1 MNKNIF
7 FIGCGKMGTK
17 ILNNL
22 IKNNLFSKQDF
33 LILKPSQNNK
43 ISDINYISNLSYI
56 PKNYR
61 ADVIFICIK
70 PQNSSKILQ
79 ELAQSKI
86 FNQDTVIISI
96 LAGKNTFFFKSI
108 FGQNSQIARCM
119 PNITLEVD
127 HGIIPIFFDNVNE
140 NNKILVK
147 NFFKNCGL
155 SFEIKDEKLFHALTA
170 LYGCGPAY
178 IFLLQEIFE
187 NLAKKY
193 FVPHEII
200 QELTINLFLG
210 SAVLSQKSSKNFK
223 DLRADVTSKKG
234 VTEASLKSLIKNNKL
249 QNVFSKALENGI
261 RKSQRLEKL

>member
-33 LILKPSQNNK
+33 LILKPSQSNK
-43 ISDINYISNLSYI
+43 ISDMNYISNLSYI

-261 RKSQRLEKL
+261 KKSQRLEKL